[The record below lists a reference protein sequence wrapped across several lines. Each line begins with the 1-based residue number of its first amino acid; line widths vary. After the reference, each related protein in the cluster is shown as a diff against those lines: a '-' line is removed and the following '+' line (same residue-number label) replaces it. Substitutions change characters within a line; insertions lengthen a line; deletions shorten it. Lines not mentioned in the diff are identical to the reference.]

1 MFLVLLAM
9 CLGVVFLW
17 MFFTICRNRATV
29 LMLQKRLPNFKV
41 VPAIPVFG
49 SMYHFKDPS
58 AEGIFKTF
66 CDFDTQYGKTLITQ
80 SLFNFPSIHVCDAK
94 VIGQIMQARTIEK
107 TIIYDFMTPWLGTG
121 LIVST
126 GSKWTQR
133 RKIITPAFHFKILE
147 DFLVIMNHQ
156 SDVLIEKLKTSANGT
171 DCNIYNH
178 VTYCALDIISES
190 AMSVKLNTQHHPNSE
205 YVLAVK
211 EMTDIILKRLFS
223 LLREYKWAFQFT
235 KAHRRQRELVKVIH
249 DFAHK

>member
-1 MFLVLLAM
+1 MTLFVIEMFLVLLAM
-9 CLGVVFLW
+9 CLGVVFVW

-41 VPAIPVFG
+41 IPAIPVFG

-58 AEGIFKTF
+58 AERIFNTF

-133 RKIITPAFHFKILE
+133 RKIITPTFHFKILE

-190 AMSVKLNTQHHPNSE
+190 AMSVKLNTQQHPNSE

-211 EMTDIILKRLFS
+211 E
-223 LLREYKWAFQFT
+223 
-235 KAHRRQRELVKVIH
+235 
-249 DFAHK
+249 